1 MPLWLKSCKA
11 NPTIE
16 FRVITDQPDTLES
29 LPDNVRVIA
38 TSITDIRKRLSDAV
52 GFSVGLES
60 GYKLCDFK
68 PAYGLAFSDYFSSFS
83 HWGHVDLD
91 QLFGKI
97 ENFIPW
103 ETIDEYERLYH
114 RGHMSIYRNST
125 IGNNLFRLPHPS
137 VSYEQ
142 IFKSPKHAAFDETE
156 GIYRIITDNHIPQYE
171 RNDAIG
177 DIEHFSARLR
187 LTTEKFNVKHQ
198 AFVIENGCAFQIFEK
213 DGKIHRRE
221 FMYFH
226 FQKRAFPAV
235 DAQEWRD
242 VDDIIFTPQGFVPG
256 ARGEWTIASLDAAN
270 KPNYLQLAAEVQR
283 KLKKRWNSLRANRK

>member
-1 MPLWLKSCKA
+1 MKTTGEITFMKSIVLVSVYLGPLPNWMPLWLKCCKA

-16 FRVITDQPDTLES
+16 FRVITDQPDTLKR
-29 LPDNVRVIA
+29 LPDNVRAIA
-38 TSITDIRKRLSDAV
+38 TSIKDLRERLSEAV
-52 GFSVGLES
+52 GFSVALEN
-60 GYKLCDFK
+60 GYKLCDFR

-103 ETIDEYERLYH
+103 NTIDEYERLYH
-114 RGHMSIYRNST
+114 RGHMTIYRNSA
-125 IGNNLFRLPHPS
+125 IANNLFRLSHPS
-137 VSYEQ
+137 VSYEK

-156 GIYRIITDNHIPQYE
+156 GIYQIVTHNHIPQYE

-177 DIEHFSARLR
+177 NFVPFAARLR

-198 AFVIENGCAFQIFEK
+198 AFVIENGGAFQIFEK
-213 DGKIHRRE
+213 EGEIRRRE

-235 DAQEWRD
+235 DAEEWRD
-242 VDDIIFTPQGFVPG
+242 VDNITFTPHGFMP
-256 ARGEWTIASLDAAN
+256 E
-270 KPNYLQLAAEVQR
+270 
-283 KLKKRWNSLRANRK
+283 